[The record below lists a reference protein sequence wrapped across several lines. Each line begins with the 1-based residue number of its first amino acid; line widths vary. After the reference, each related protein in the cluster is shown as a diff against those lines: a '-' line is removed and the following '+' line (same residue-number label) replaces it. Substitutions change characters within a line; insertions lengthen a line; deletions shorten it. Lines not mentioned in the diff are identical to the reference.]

1 METRQTRKY
10 SDLLRKSLVNLR
22 RYGGIRMLG
31 NLLKSVVNIAVNAT
45 EVVLMPV
52 SVLVS
57 VTDDAVSEIAKDVKE
72 VFR

>member
-1 METRQTRKY
+1 
-10 SDLLRKSLVNLR
+10 
-22 RYGGIRMLG
+22 MLG